1 VKKQPWHWN
10 LIHQIAFDNVKTT
23 IAKEVVLAYPD
34 FTKSFDIYTDAS
46 TKELGSVITQDNRS
60 IVFFSRKLSD
70 AQSKYTITKL
80 ELLAIVETLKEFNG
94 MLWGQ
99 RINIYT
105 DHKNLTRDG
114 LGLTSDRVA
123 RWRILL
129 EEYASKIIY
138 IKGIHNTVADPRDH
152 LYKRDP

>member
-1 VKKQPWHWN
+1 MEKRKPLEKNKVKKKPWYWDS
-10 LIHQIAFDNVKTT
+10 IHQLAFDNVKNT

-34 FTKSFDIYTDAS
+34 FTKPFDIYTDAS
-46 TKELGSVITQDNRS
+46 TKQLGSVITQENRP

-70 AQSKYTITKL
+70 AQSKYIVTKL

-99 RINIYT
+99 RINVYT

-123 RWRILL
+123 RWR
-129 EEYASKIIY
+129 YAMKESS
-138 IKGIHNTVADPRDH
+138 
-152 LYKRDP
+152 